1 MGRRG
6 GARPGA
12 GRPPKEPGQKRMVL
26 STTVSQQCW
35 TDVHLYA
42 ESHGRS
48 VSEVVE
54 ALLTMGCQ
62 QAPFNEFYTGWYAS
76 RTPSETFESLRG
88 RRARPVNAPATS
100 AE

>member
-1 MGRRG
+1 
-6 GARPGA
+6 
-12 GRPPKEPGQKRMVL
+12 MVL

-54 ALLTMGCQ
+54 ALLTTGCK
-62 QAPFNEFYTGWYAS
+62 QAPYQEFYTGWYAS
-76 RTPSETFESLRG
+76 RTPLETFESLRR
-88 RRARPVNAPATS
+88 RRARPVESPATS

>member
-1 MGRRG
+1 M
-6 GARPGA
+6 A
-12 GRPPKEPGQKRMVL
+12 L

-42 ESHGRS
+42 ASHGRS

-54 ALLTMGCQ
+54 ELLAMGRQ

-76 RTPSETFESLRG
+76 RTRSETFESLLC
-88 RRARPVNAPATS
+88 RRARPEDSTATS

>member
-1 MGRRG
+1 
-6 GARPGA
+6 
-12 GRPPKEPGQKRMVL
+12 MVL

-54 ALLTMGCQ
+54 ALLTMGRQ

-76 RTPSETFESLRG
+76 RTPSETFESLRR
-88 RRARPVNAPATS
+88 RRARTSESPTAS

>member
-1 MGRRG
+1 
-6 GARPGA
+6 
-12 GRPPKEPGQKRMVL
+12 MVL

-54 ALLTMGCQ
+54 ELLTMGRQ
-62 QAPFNEFYTGWYAS
+62 QAPYHEFYTGWYAS
-76 RTPSETFESLRG
+76 RTPSETFESLRR
-88 RRARPVNAPATS
+88 RRARPVDSTSTS

>member
-1 MGRRG
+1 
-6 GARPGA
+6 
-12 GRPPKEPGQKRMVL
+12 MVL

-54 ALLTMGCQ
+54 ELLAMGRQ
-62 QAPFNEFYTGWYAS
+62 QAPYQEFYTGWYAS
-76 RTPSETFESLRG
+76 RTPLETFESLRR
-88 RRARPVNAPATS
+88 RRARAAESAATS